1 MYLQRIRMNLLTR
14 SVLLIAAMLCA
25 GFVTMVGSGFSLG
38 VEPNRYTYM
47 TFLYWAALG
56 AAVAAPLWVPTL
68 IPSRY
73 VRTLKISR
81 YICAVILLAPTYFFG
96 GIVVHNIKR
105 SLTGLG
111 ASPSA
116 LLQGVVL
123 TSACVLGVALLLWP
137 LLRSHRATT

>member
-1 MYLQRIRMNLLTR
+1 MNLLTR

-73 VRTLKISR
+73 VRTLTISR
-81 YICAVILLAPTYFFG
+81 YVCAAILLAPTYFFG
-96 GIVVHNIKR
+96 GIVVHNVNR
-105 SLTGLG
+105 SWSGLG
-111 ASPSA
+111 AIPSA
-116 LLQGVVL
+116 LLQGVVV
-123 TSACVLGVALLLWP
+123 TGACVTGLVLLLWP
-137 LLRSHRATT
+137 LVRGRKDPT